1 MKMLTTIVTAGSL
14 AFVGIATPANAHGFR
29 AGFGGGFFPFP
40 FFPPVYSPPQPPPAY
55 YPPPQSYQPTP
66 PVYKEP
72 PQSYQQPQPQQPSY
86 APAVQPLSPDETKGV
101 QDMLN
106 ALYGLNLEV
115 DGVLGPA
122 TRQAIQTYQSNNGL
136 VVTGNLDK
144 PTLAMLILEA
154 RRLTKQPQ
162 EAPTSAPLPSNNN
175 MINADRG

>member
-29 AGFGGGFFPFP
+29 GGFGGGFFPFL
-40 FFPPVYSPPQPPPAY
+40 FFPPVYSPPQPLPAY

-66 PVYKEP
+66 PAYKGP
-72 PQSYQQPQPQQPSY
+72 PQSYQQPRPQQPSY
-86 APAVQPLSPDETKGV
+86 PPAALPLPPDEIKGV
-101 QDMLN
+101 QQVLN
-106 ALYGLNLEV
+106 ALCGLNLEV

-122 TRQAIQTYQSNNGL
+122 TPQAIQTYQSKNGL

-144 PTLAMLILEA
+144 PTLATLILEA
-154 RRLTKQPQ
+154 SRLPKQPQ

-175 MINADRG
+175 MINADRA